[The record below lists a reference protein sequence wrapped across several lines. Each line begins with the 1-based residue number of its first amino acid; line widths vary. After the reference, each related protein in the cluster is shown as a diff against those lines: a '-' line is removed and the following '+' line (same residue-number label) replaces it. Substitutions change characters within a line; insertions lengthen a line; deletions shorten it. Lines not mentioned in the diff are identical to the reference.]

1 MHDLL
6 LHRVGIFIAIV
17 AIVGSI
23 ATACGSDTETKE
35 VTVGPELKD
44 CVGVGPRKCMI
55 VNGEFFY
62 DSIDG
67 FEFEPGYEYK
77 LRIERYDAYPGRDEP
92 PADASMYGYRL
103 IETIEKTRVG
113 P

>member
-1 MHDLL
+1 M
-6 LHRVGIFIAIV
+6 
-17 AIVGSI
+17 
-23 ATACGSDTETKE
+23 E
-35 VTVGPELKD
+35 VIVGPELKD

-77 LRIERYDAYPGRDEP
+77 LRIERYNAYPGRDEP